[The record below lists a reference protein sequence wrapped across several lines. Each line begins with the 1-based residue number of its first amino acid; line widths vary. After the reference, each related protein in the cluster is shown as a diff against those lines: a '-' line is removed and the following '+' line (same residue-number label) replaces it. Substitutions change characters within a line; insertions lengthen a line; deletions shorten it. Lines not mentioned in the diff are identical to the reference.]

1 MLAPFPVVELF
12 DDALGRPKVS
22 VGHFSLWANRHGRPR
37 HQVYPKL
44 LASVLRPANDATLS
58 GVATLGAAATDY
70 LQVEKVQ
77 FRLNGGDQHDTL
89 IGVGHLTLGGWIA
102 RWNTASLADGTYTVQ
117 SVAYDAAGTSSV
129 SNNITV
135 TVRNSSAA
143 TAVWIRWNL
152 NYEPADCQAPGESEF
167 QCGQRGFWHVMLVV
181 WV

>member
-1 MLAPFPVVELF
+1 M
-12 DDALGRPKVS
+12 
-22 VGHFSLWANRHGRPR
+22 
-37 HQVYPKL
+37 
-44 LASVLRPANDATLS
+44 LRPANDATRS

-143 TAVWIRWNL
+143 TAV
-152 NYEPADCQAPGESEF
+152 PSP
-167 QCGQRGFWHVMLVV
+167 
-181 WV
+181 